1 MNLKGYLSLC
11 ACIMACIFFS
21 CDEKEEKRISPLGI
35 TAQPK
40 EESAD
45 YDLPQ
50 IQESGE
56 LIAVTLSGPDTYY
69 EYKGRGCGLQFE
81 MAENFANSIG
91 TRLRMETVRDTAELL
106 RRMESGEAD
115 LVALEMPPASL
126 LPGTGLQSAGA
137 WAMPSDTTARG
148 RKQWLVRQN
157 APLLAEAL
165 DKWYKPEM
173 RKALIRRDRLRFV
186 PGGGVKRRVRAPI
199 QNRSKGIISPY
210 DTDFIRH
217 SRGIG
222 WDWRL
227 MAAQCYQESGFDPQA
242 VSWAG
247 ARGLMQIMPETATH
261 LGLPAH
267 EIHVPEKNIG
277 AAARYLKELE
287 RKFRDVPGRLERIRF
302 VLAAYNGGSGHVRD
316 AMALAQKHGKNPHT
330 WKDVA
335 PFILGLARPQYYNDP
350 VVQYGFLR
358 GEETYGYVE
367 SILERWQR
375 YRAVGHAGTVSSLP
389 APSRRNTR
397 KGFKSSVLS
406 AEELEAKSKQ
416 EIE

>member
-11 ACIMACIFFS
+11 ACIMACTFFS
-21 CDEKEEKRISPLGI
+21 CDEKEENRISPLGI

-69 EYKGRGCGLQFE
+69 EYKGQGCGLQFE

-126 LPGTGLQSAGA
+126 LPETGLQSAGA

-227 MAAQCYQESGFDPQA
+227 MAAQCYQESCFDPKA
-242 VSWAG
+242 RSWAG
-247 ARGLMQIMPETATH
+247 ACGLMQIMPATADH
-261 LGLPAH
+261 LGLPRAS
-267 EIHVPEKNIG
+267 IYDPEHNVR
-277 AAARYLKELE
+277 AAAEYLRELSGYFRSVHNQAE
-287 RKFRDVPGRLERIRF
+287 RQLF
-302 VLAAYNGGSGHVRD
+302 VLAAYNGGYFHVQD
-316 AMALAQKHGKNPHT
+316 AMALARKNGRNPHR

-335 PFILGLARPQYYNDP
+335 YYILALEKLEFYNDP
-350 VVQYGFLR
+350 VVR
-358 GEETYGYVE
+358 YGYMRGSETVGYVDR
-367 SILERWQR
+367 IRQR
-375 YRAVGHAGTVSSLP
+375 YAQYRGVPYGGASVKGWDGNQGTSGYSSP
-389 APSRRNTR
+389 FTPR
-397 KGFKSSVLS
+397 K
-406 AEELEAKSKQ
+406 AKRKHRFH
-416 EIE
+416 I